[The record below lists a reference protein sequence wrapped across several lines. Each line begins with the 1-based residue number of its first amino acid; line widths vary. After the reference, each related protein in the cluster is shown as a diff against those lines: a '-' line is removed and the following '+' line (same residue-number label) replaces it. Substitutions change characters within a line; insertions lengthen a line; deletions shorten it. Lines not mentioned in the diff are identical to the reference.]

1 MRIFL
6 SFLVLIFTL
15 QSLAKAESISE
26 FEIEGISV
34 GDSLL
39 DHFEEIE
46 INNLKNMYSENG
58 DLYIFKSKEFYSITF
73 IDQKKF
79 NKYEDLQI
87 VLKDNDTNYI
97 IYAMQG
103 IINYVDNISKCI
115 NELDNIELNLDEM
128 FKNTEK
134 NQRYTRNL
142 ETKRIGKYMVDSFG
156 YFIGNNSIQV
166 SCADYFDN
174 EKYNVKDALRISIRS
189 EEFNIFINKHYG

>member
-1 MRIFL
+1 MKIFL
-6 SFLVLIFTL
+6 TILILILNL
-15 QSLAKAESISE
+15 QCWAKADNISD

-46 INNLKNMYSENG
+46 ISDLKKMYSDKG

-73 IDQKKF
+73 INQKKF

-87 VLKDNDTNYI
+87 ILKDNDSNFK

-115 NELDNIELNLDEM
+115 KELDNIETNLDKM
-128 FKNTEK
+128 FQNTEK
-134 NQRYTRNL
+134 SQRYNRNF
-142 ETKRIGKYMVDSFG
+142 ETQRVGKYEVHSFG

-174 EKYNVKDALRISIRS
+174 EKYNVNDALRVSIRS
-189 EEFNIFINKHYG
+189 EEFNAFINKNY